1 MVSAEQIME
10 YVLPI
15 YYTKLPL
22 LPHCKEKLIAGW
34 KKISANKAE
43 GFYKLKAEHPEQVP
57 CPTPMVFFANRMVM
71 RLCEVHP
78 VCNSMFKKSTLKQ
91 GTLILNMF
99 TALIKEIENPEAFN
113 KYLKMLALSHIKLG
127 VRATEFGIF
136 GEVLFWTLR
145 VVLGNED
152 YDLVTHTAWI
162 KFYSRILD
170 VIVPIVLAHE
180 ISQSHVAKEFNVKR
194 MMPIMA
200 TSEMAQRGLIEE
212 TTTKTVSSQ

>member
-1 MVSAEQIME
+1 MGNASVVPSIDTPRSTKSTGTAATTTVSVEQIID

-57 CPTPMVFFANRMVM
+57 CPNPMVFFANRLVM

-78 VCNSMFKKSTLKQ
+78 VCNSMFKKSSLKQ

-99 TALIKEIENPEAFN
+99 SALIKEIDNPEAFN

-127 VRATEFGIF
+127 VRATECKICS
-136 GEVLFWTLR
+136 LLYCS
-145 VVLGNED
+145 L
-152 YDLVTHTAWI
+152 
-162 KFYSRILD
+162 
-170 VIVPIVLAHE
+170 
-180 ISQSHVAKEFNVKR
+180 
-194 MMPIMA
+194 
-200 TSEMAQRGLIEE
+200 
-212 TTTKTVSSQ
+212 

>member
-1 MVSAEQIME
+1 MGNASVVPSTKIDSARTVTTVTANVEQIID
-10 YVLPI
+10 YVMPI

-22 LPHCKEKLIAGW
+22 LPHCKEKLIEGW

-43 GFYKLKAEHPEQVP
+43 GFYKLKAENPEQVP
-57 CPTPMVFFANRMVM
+57 CPTPMVFFANRIVL

-78 VCNSMFKKSTLKQ
+78 VCNSMFKKSSLKH

-99 TALIKEIENPEAFN
+99 TALIKEIDNPEAFN
-113 KYLKMLALSHIKLG
+113 NISNWVFEQLNLESLEKFS
-127 VRATEFGIF
+127 
-136 GEVLFWTLR
+136 
-145 VVLGNED
+145 
-152 YDLVTHTAWI
+152 WI
-162 KFYSRILD
+162 KFYSRVLD
-170 VIVPIVLAHE
+170 VVVPIVLAHE

>member
-1 MVSAEQIME
+1 MGNSVVVPFSPSTKSNDNTVGTTMVSADQIID
-10 YVLPI
+10 YVMPI

-43 GFYKLKAEHPEQVP
+43 GFYKLKQEHPEQVP
-57 CPTPMVFFANRMVM
+57 CPTPMVFFANRIVM

-127 VRATEFGIF
+127 VRATECK
-136 GEVLFWTLR
+136 EMRSLTLTLLLF
-145 VVLGNED
+145 
-152 YDLVTHTAWI
+152 
-162 KFYSRILD
+162 
-170 VIVPIVLAHE
+170 VI
-180 ISQSHVAKEFNVKR
+180 
-194 MMPIMA
+194 
-200 TSEMAQRGLIEE
+200 
-212 TTTKTVSSQ
+212 

>member
-1 MVSAEQIME
+1 MISRKILSSVFYIPTEFYQPKMGNSVVVPLSPSTKSNGTVGTTVISAEQIMD
-10 YVLPI
+10 YVMPI

-22 LPHCKEKLIAGW
+22 LPHCKEKLITGW
-34 KKISANKAE
+34 KKISANQAE
-43 GFYKLKAEHPEQVP
+43 GFYKLKREHPEQVP

-127 VRATEFGIF
+127 VRATECKD
-136 GEVLFWTLR
+136 LR
-145 VVLGNED
+145 SLN
-152 YDLVTHTAWI
+152 LNM
-162 KFYSRILD
+162 L
-170 VIVPIVLAHE
+170 
-180 ISQSHVAKEFNVKR
+180 
-194 MMPIMA
+194 
-200 TSEMAQRGLIEE
+200 
-212 TTTKTVSSQ
+212 